1 MKVLHVTPHLGG
13 GVGKGHAAISAVL
26 PNSIEQTFVLLEAP
40 RERRYADLIAATGAR
55 LIVAANLAD
64 VKQLAADADIV
75 QFEFWNHPK
84 LFECLARCDFA
95 PMRGVF
101 WSHIS
106 GLFRPVIQPAL
117 IEAASRFVFTTPASI
132 AAPGV
137 AALLTAHPRK
147 IATIN
152 SGFGFPEATARLP
165 AGAAPPKIAYLGTVD
180 FTKMHPG
187 FFDVIDALQGDDIRV
202 SVWGAVDPEGEVAQR
217 ARAMRHPERV
227 VLRGQTDDPRAA
239 LSEAD
244 IFFYPLRP
252 DHYGTA
258 ENVLVEAMSLGLT
271 AIVLGNPAEAAIIRD
286 GVTGLMGRD
295 IAECGALLRTML
307 DSPDRRARIGRNAMQ
322 DVVATRTPEIS
333 AEEFVKLW
341 QGLLDEP
348 AREACF
354 RDAIGDTP
362 ADWYLST
369 QRLPGTPWQP
379 APADCRLIASKGS
392 LAHFES
398 VAKDDVSL
406 ADLRRT
412 ARGCQG

>member
-1 MKVLHVTPHLGG
+1 MRVLHATPHLGG
-13 GVGKGHAAISAVL
+13 GVGKAHAAISAVL
-26 PNSIEQTFVLLEAP
+26 PAWVEQTFVLLEAP
-40 RERRYADLIAATGAR
+40 RDRRYIELIQATGAR
-55 LIVAANLAD
+55 VVVAGDPAEVTQMAR
-64 VKQLAADADIV
+64 QADIV
-75 QFEFWNHPK
+75 QFEYWNHPK
-84 LFECLARCDFA
+84 LYECLARCDFP
-95 PMRGVF
+95 PMRSVF

-106 GLFRPVIQPAL
+106 GLFKPVIQPAL
-117 IEAASRFVFTTPASI
+117 IEAASRFVFTTPASM

-137 AALLTAHPRK
+137 AALQAADPRK

-152 SGFGFPEATARLP
+152 SGFGFSDVSAPETAATP
-165 AGAAPPKIAYLGTVD
+165 AIAYLGTVD
-180 FTKMHPG
+180 FAKMHPG
-187 FFDVIDALQGDDIRV
+187 FFDAIDALEGDDINV
-202 SVWGAVDPEGEVAQR
+202 SAWGADVTGEAA
-217 ARAMRHPERV
+217 ARVERMRHPERV
-227 VLRGQTDDPRAA
+227 KLRGQTADPRAA
-239 LSEAD
+239 LAEAG

-258 ENVLVEAMSLGLT
+258 ENALIEAMSLGLA
-271 AIVLGNPAEAAIIRD
+271 AIVLNNPAEAAIIRD
-286 GVTGLMGRD
+286 GITGLIGRD